1 MTRPDEIE
9 AKLWKALKSDRI
21 VMLGLTGV
29 DEGHCKPMAGLL
41 EGDEGGPIWFFT
53 AKDTE
58 MVHAMSGPHRATAH
72 FVSKDHELFASLHG
86 ELVLDNDRAMIDRLW
101 NRFVAAWYEGGKD
114 DPQLQLMR
122 FEPDSA
128 QVWLGENNLLAGMK
142 LVLGMDPKKDEEGR
156 VARLKLDDRGRSSR

>member
-1 MTRPDEIE
+1 MTRQDEME
-9 AKLWKALKSDRI
+9 AKLWKALKSDRT

-29 DEGHCKPMAGLL
+29 DEGHCKPMSGQI

-58 MVHAMSGPHRATAH
+58 MVRAMRGPHRAVAH
-72 FVSKDHELFASLHG
+72 FASKGHDLFASLHG
-86 ELVLDNDRAMIDRLW
+86 QLVLDNDRAMIDRLW

-122 FEPDSA
+122 FEPESA
-128 QVWLGENNLLAGMK
+128 QVWLDENHLFAGVK
-142 LVLGMDPKKDEEGR
+142 LMLGIDPKKDYEGK
-156 VARLKLDDRGRSSR
+156 VAHLDLDDRG

>member
-1 MTRPDEIE
+1 MPGQDEIE
-9 AKLWKALKSDRI
+9 AKLWKALKSDRT
-21 VMLGLTGV
+21 VMLGLVGV
-29 DEGHCKPMAGLL
+29 DDGHCKPMSAQL
-41 EGDEGGPIWFFT
+41 EGEEGGPIWFFT

-58 MVHAMSGPHRATAH
+58 MALAIRGRQRAVGH
-72 FVSKDHELFASLHG
+72 FASKGHELFASLHG

-128 QVWLGENNLLAGMK
+128 QVWLNENTLFAGVK
-142 LVLGMDPKKDEEGR
+142 LVLGVDPKKAYEGK
-156 VARLKLDDRGRSSR
+156 VAHLSLDDRD